1 MGRAEKKW
9 SEVERRN
16 IKQVANM
23 KRIISVNTLLS
34 PRGLKAPF
42 YSMTR
47 AVRAISYL
55 VPSDRL
61 SSSYQDP
68 ERSHILKKE
77 EKNKHQTG

>member
-1 MGRAEKKW
+1 MGRAEKKRR
-9 SEVERRN
+9 EVERGN
-16 IKQVANM
+16 MKQVTNM
-23 KRIISVNTLLS
+23 KRRISVNTPLS

-47 AVRAISYL
+47 VVRAISYL

-77 EKNKHQTG
+77 GEK